1 MALICRFWGISF
13 VYRVRG
19 TKWTNVGFCT
29 KTGPTTT
36 ACPPHEGVMSLH
48 IKIEQAADVA
58 VLQCI
63 GRLVRGESLHFLK
76 QAVIRLKQPRIVV
89 LDLSGMETLDGGGL
103 GMLVFLHRWTRENAI
118 QLKLVNPSGFVRYV
132 LECTRLTRVLT
143 ISSVDDAVE
152 ILASLEST
160 IENRN
165 WAAA

>member
-1 MALICRFWGISF
+1 
-13 VYRVRG
+13 
-19 TKWTNVGFCT
+19 
-29 KTGPTTT
+29 
-36 ACPPHEGVMSLH
+36 MSLQ

-58 VLQCI
+58 VLQCV
-63 GRLVRGESLHFLK
+63 GRLVRGEPLHFLK

-89 LDLSGMETLDGGGL
+89 LDLSGIETVDGGGL

-118 QLKLVNPSGFVRYV
+118 QLKLANPSGFVCYV
-132 LECTRLTRVLT
+132 LECIRLTRVLN

-152 ILASLEST
+152 ILASSEST